1 MRHGRAGTAP
11 AVLLGLLVALS
22 PGRAEAHPLTGGP
35 ASPGQ
40 IAVTVV
46 GLVLVV
52 LGGAGAFSSA
62 GPVQRRGLARL
73 GKSLGVPALLLGLVT
88 IFVGPDLV
96 VRINSRCSVR
106 PSTTATLR
114 VVSPVEGERFT
125 SNAVPLQVDVLGGEV
140 APASLGRREEGKGHL
155 QVRVDRILV
164 TSAGNPVQVLQV
176 PDGRHQIVVEYVAGD
191 FLPFCPKVSATRTV
205 EVTS

>member
-1 MRHGRAGTAP
+1 MP
-11 AVLLGLLVALS
+11 GLLLALV

-52 LGGAGAFSSA
+52 LGGAGSFATA
-62 GPVQRRGLARL
+62 GPAPRRGLARL
-73 GKSLGVPALLLGLVT
+73 GKSVGVPALLLGLVT
-88 IFVGPDLV
+88 VFVGPDVV

-114 VVSPVEGERFT
+114 VISPAEGERFT
-125 SNAVPLQVDVLGGEV
+125 SNAVPLQVEVVGGEV
-140 APASLGRREEGKGHL
+140 APASLDRLREGTGHL
-155 QVRVDRILV
+155 QVRIDRILV
-164 TSAGNPVQVLQV
+164 TRAGNPVQVLQV
-176 PDGRHQIVVEYVAGD
+176 PDGRHQIVVEFVAGD
-191 FLPFCPKVSATRTV
+191 HLPFCPKVSATRTV
-205 EVTS
+205 EVAS